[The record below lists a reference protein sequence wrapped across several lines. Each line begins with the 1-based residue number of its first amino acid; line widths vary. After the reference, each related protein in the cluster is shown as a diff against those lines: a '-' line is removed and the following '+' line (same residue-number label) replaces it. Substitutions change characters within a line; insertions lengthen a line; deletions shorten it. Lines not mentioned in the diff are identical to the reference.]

1 MATTAPAT
9 ASASASATAAPGP
22 GSGPGSALGSA
33 LGPAPPSVPADW
45 PYRAHSH
52 MVQAGGLRWHVQL
65 LGRPAGTAPV
75 LLLLHGTGAS
85 THTWRGLLPYLLPHF
100 TVLAPDLPGHAS
112 TTRPAAAEGL
122 SLAGMATSLGALL
135 QVLQLQPQV
144 VVGHSAGAAI
154 AARLCLDGAAAP
166 HALFSVNG
174 AWLPPQGAAGWWYA
188 PMARLLAANPV
199 APHLFA
205 WQAARPAVL
214 RRLIEGT
221 GSHIDAVGLDHYR
234 RLAANPAHV
243 GAVIAMMAAWQ
254 LPPLLQELHR
264 LQPTLHLLVGEADRA
279 VPPAVA
285 QAVLQRLLVDKATAA
300 HLHRLPQL
308 GHLAHEEAPAVVA
321 KLVLEYSCT
330 P

>member
-1 MATTAPAT
+1 MTNA
-9 ASASASATAAPGP
+9 ASVGAVTPVSP
-22 GSGPGSALGSA
+22 
-33 LGPAPPSVPADW
+33 LGPAPPSVPHDW
-45 PYRAHSH
+45 PYRANSHS
-52 MVQAGGLRWHVQL
+52 VVAGGLRWHVQL
-65 LGRPAGTAPV
+65 LGQPVGTAPL

-85 THTWRGLLPYLLPHF
+85 THTWRGLLPHLIAHF
-100 TVLAPDLPGHAS
+100 TVLAPDLPGHAG
-112 TTRPAAAEGL
+112 TARPAAADGL
-122 SLAGMATSLGALL
+122 SLNGMAAGLATLL

-144 VVGHSAGAAI
+144 VVGHSAGAAVG
-154 AARLCLDGAAAP
+154 ARLCLSGGAAP
-166 HALFSVNG
+166 QQLFSING
-174 AWLPPQGAAGWWYA
+174 AWLPPQGASGWWYA

-221 GSHIDAVGLDHYR
+221 GSQVDTVALDHYR

-254 LPPLLQELHR
+254 LPPLLQDLHR

-279 VPPAVA
+279 VPPSVA
-285 QAVLQRLLVDKATAA
+285 HAVLQRLLVDKAPAA
-300 HLHRLPQL
+300 HLHRLPGL

-321 KLVLEYSCT
+321 QLLLSHCA
-330 P
+330 